1 MNDKKRLKVV
11 IATAGLMAAGI
22 AQAGPEVTITF
33 KNAGNM
39 EAVYDVVGSSAF
51 SYAEANP
58 KPGRRVKPGESDV
71 YHVKG
76 RQSPDVTS
84 VVFQYTMGPKICKF
98 KTSYLH
104 LPGRSGKAPKWDKS
118 AQASGG
124 ARCDVNV
131 TSANMATHDW
141 AVEFTM
147 R

>member
-1 MNDKKRLKVV
+1 MNDKKLLKVA
-11 IATAGLMAAGI
+11 IATALLTGAGI

-33 KNAGNM
+33 KNTGNM

-58 KPGRRVKPGESDV
+58 KPDPGVKSGELDVYRVKGS
-71 YHVKG
+71 
-76 RQSPDVTS
+76 QSPDVTS

-98 KTSYLH
+98 KTSYLN
-104 LPGRSGKAPKWDKS
+104 LPGRSGKAPKWNKS

-124 ARCDVNV
+124 ARCDVNI